1 MELPIYELMINEDM
15 QDDAEVSF
23 IALVDKPAIQ
33 KNWNA
38 FKENVKFQIVSEDKR
53 IISGPVMLADVP
65 IYRNDPTNGEYYV
78 VFTKDTI
85 FKIAQKFFK
94 KGYQANVN
102 LMHDSNQ
109 QVEGVTMF
117 ESFISDVDRGILPMK
132 GFEDAPDGSWFGSF
146 KVEDDNV
153 WQMIKEGKFK
163 GFSVEGIF
171 EYQKAKKKEKNK
183 EIMQKILEIL
193 SQVDFGGPGSGRR
206 PEGDTTD
213 DSNGGNLQNIGND
226 INNGN
231 FPSEDELDKLSDTNP
246 KAELVIREMINWK
259 NGIYNPNY
267 TLNDETK
274 QIFDKLKTK
283 KDYPLYRIDPTLDLK
298 NITIGNEIKFDSKPT
313 YVSSN
318 KDFVKSMGSLGDK
331 NKPILI
337 FDKGTKSLNLN
348 KGDNRGEE
356 LIRGT
361 YKVRE
366 IKGNEIYITEN

>member
-65 IYRNDPTNGEYYV
+65 IYRNDAINGEYYV

-146 KVEDDNV
+146 KVEDDKV
-153 WQMIKEGKFK
+153 WEMIKEGKFK

-171 EYQKAKKKEKNK
+171 EYQKAKTKETQLLDSIK
-183 EIMQKILEIL
+183 EILL
-193 SQVDFGGPGSGRR
+193 S
-206 PEGDTTD
+206 
-213 DSNGGNLQNIGND
+213 
-226 INNGN
+226 
-231 FPSEDELDKLSDTNP
+231 
-246 KAELVIREMINWK
+246 
-259 NGIYNPNY
+259 
-267 TLNDETK
+267 
-274 QIFDKLKTK
+274 
-283 KDYPLYRIDPTLDLK
+283 
-298 NITIGNEIKFDSKPT
+298 
-313 YVSSN
+313 
-318 KDFVKSMGSLGDK
+318 VK
-331 NKPILI
+331 
-337 FDKGTKSLNLN
+337 
-348 KGDNRGEE
+348 
-356 LIRGT
+356 
-361 YKVRE
+361 
-366 IKGNEIYITEN
+366 